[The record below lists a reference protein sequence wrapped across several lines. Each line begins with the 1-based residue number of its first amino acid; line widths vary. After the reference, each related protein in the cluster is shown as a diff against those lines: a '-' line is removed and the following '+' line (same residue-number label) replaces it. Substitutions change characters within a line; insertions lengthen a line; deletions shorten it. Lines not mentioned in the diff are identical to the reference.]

1 MQGIIRER
9 SVGARRLIL
18 VLAIGVAGGGCA
30 GRESISSPEHDAGA
44 FDAGDVTGAGGS
56 SAAGGGTGSGGSGPG
71 SGGFTGFGGATF
83 DGGTMGAGGTTGGG
97 GSLGAGGTGFG
108 GATGSGGSTGLGG
121 STGSGGTGFG
131 GATGSGGGSGGS
143 TGLGGSTGSG
153 GSTGRGGST
162 GSGGSTGLGGSTGS
176 GGSTGLGGSTGTGGQ
191 SGGAGAGGV
200 SFCPAGAIFC
210 ANFEETAGVPDN
222 DPVGI
227 ATFQDPTE
235 AGATF
240 SGATTAVMGLDTT
253 APHAGLQ
260 SLRVNPASVMTA
272 RMLAVA
278 VPATFWVRLYIKS
291 DQAIGQANENWFFG
305 AGTSQNPATGNFVA
319 LSELNGCV
327 VLDKGGTFYP
337 AGTSCGTN
345 TPLSANAWHCVVASF
360 DGSTGN
366 VQVFSGLNQIIS
378 VTGWAPAKEAFNTF
392 EFGYAADNPNGAT
405 VWYDDVVVSSGP
417 LTCP

>member
-1 MQGIIRER
+1 M
-9 SVGARRLIL
+9 
-18 VLAIGVAGGGCA
+18 LAIGVAGGSCA
-30 GRESISSPEHDAGA
+30 GAKAELGPFPEDGGT
-44 FDAGDVTGAGGS
+44 FDGGQGTGGS
-56 SAAGGGTGSGGSGPG
+56 SSASGGSTGEGGSG

-83 DGGTMGAGGTTGGG
+83 DGGSVGEGGTTASGGTTGAG
-97 GSLGAGGTGFG
+97 GSFGAGGVTGSGGATGFG
-108 GATGSGGSTGLGG
+108 GSTGSGGSTGF
-121 STGSGGTGFG
+121 GGT
-131 GATGSGGGSGGS
+131 
-143 TGLGGSTGSG
+143 TGSG

-176 GGSTGLGGSTGTGGQ
+176 GGSTGLGGSTGSGGL
-191 SGGAGAGGV
+191 SGGAGTGGA

-210 ANFEETAGVPDN
+210 ANFEEVAGVPDN
-222 DPVGI
+222 DPIGI

-235 AGATF
+235 
-240 SGATTAVMGLDTT
+240 SGAAFGGTSGVMVFDTT

-260 SLRVNPASVMTA
+260 SLRVNPTSGVAA

-305 AGTSQNPATGNFVA
+305 AGTSQSPTAGNFVEVA
-319 LSELNGCV
+319 EQNGCV
-327 VLDKGGTFYP
+327 VLDKGGTLYP
-337 AGTSCGTN
+337 TGSSCGTN

-366 VQVFSGLNQIIS
+366 VQVFSGLNQIIG